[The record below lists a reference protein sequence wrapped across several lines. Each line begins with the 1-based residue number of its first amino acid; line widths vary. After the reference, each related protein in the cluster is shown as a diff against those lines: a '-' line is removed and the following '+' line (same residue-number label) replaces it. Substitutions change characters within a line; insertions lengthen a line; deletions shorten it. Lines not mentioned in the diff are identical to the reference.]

1 MVTIKVRG
9 VFRLLQRSVN
19 EPEKC
24 VKKGKLCLKTG
35 VHGLSAGNWQNGF
48 LRMAYTYHFS
58 VLAKTVKH
66 GWIT

>member
-1 MVTIKVRG
+1 MRG

-35 VHGLSAGNWQNGF
+35 VHGLSAGNWLNAF
-48 LRMAYTYHFS
+48 VRMN
-58 VLAKTVKH
+58 
-66 GWIT
+66 